1 MLESFW
7 LYTTGLATTSPL
19 TFGLIVVVTMAGV
32 GLTCAI
38 LADLLFVVLRIDLGK
53 YSKEYEE
60 GGGLH

>member
-7 LYTTGLATTSPL
+7 LYTTDLAATSPL
-19 TFGLIVVVTMAGV
+19 TFGLITVVTMAGV
-32 GLTCAI
+32 GLACAI
-38 LADLLFVVLRIDLGK
+38 LADLIFMLLRIDLGK

>member
-1 MLESFW
+1 MIESFW
-7 LYTTGLATTSPL
+7 VYTTSLAGTSPL

-32 GLTCAI
+32 GLTCAV
-38 LADLLFVVLRIDLGK
+38 LADLLFFLLRIDLGK